1 MTLIEIFNQVR
12 DIPYRI
18 PLALDETKG
27 GGSMAGVVC
36 IKLNY

>member
-1 MTLIEIFNQVR
+1 MTLIKIFNQVR

-27 GGSMAGVVC
+27 GSMAGVVC